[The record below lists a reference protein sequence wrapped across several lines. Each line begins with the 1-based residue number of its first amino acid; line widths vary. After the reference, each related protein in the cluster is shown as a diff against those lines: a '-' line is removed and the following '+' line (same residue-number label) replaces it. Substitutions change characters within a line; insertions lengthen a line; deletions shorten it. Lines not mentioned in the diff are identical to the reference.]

1 MYSVQCFTIFYI
13 ASNAEFSA
21 RWVIS
26 RSQFD
31 AGGWLWETRQHQ
43 PLICSS
49 AYMQQATNPA
59 WLMHE
64 KSAHIFRGAHF
75 HADSR
80 GWTLSCL
87 LSSIRAQCIKR
98 PQAQGVAQATLVFS
112 PAAFEGFFV
121 EKISLFDIYE
131 HSKVGY
137 QAMEISY
144 QKHLLLKFDWFAED
158 S

>member
-1 MYSVQCFTIFYI
+1 M
-13 ASNAEFSA
+13 
-21 RWVIS
+21 
-26 RSQFD
+26 
-31 AGGWLWETRQHQ
+31 
-43 PLICSS
+43 
-49 AYMQQATNPA
+49 
-59 WLMHE
+59 
-64 KSAHIFRGAHF
+64 
-75 HADSR
+75 
-80 GWTLSCL
+80 
-87 LSSIRAQCIKR
+87 AQT
-98 PQAQGVAQATLVFS
+98 TLVFF

>member
-1 MYSVQCFTIFYI
+1 MCPAVQCFAILYI

-59 WLMHE
+59 RLMHE

-98 PQAQGVAQATLVFS
+98 PQAQGVAQPTLWRKQHLFFSLQPLRVFLWRKFHFLIYMS
-112 PAAFEGFFV
+112 
-121 EKISLFDIYE
+121 ILRLDI
-131 HSKVGY
+131 K
-137 QAMEISY
+137 QW
-144 QKHLLLKFDWFAED
+144 KFRIK
-158 S
+158 STCC